1 VPPLTILS
9 IPEGLSL
16 SLLPA
21 SQSAGH
27 IDPGERTAKKTL
39 TMKIMVAI
47 KRVVDYAVKIRVKSD
62 KVRKQN
68 HHGNHYH

>member
-1 VPPLTILS
+1 
-9 IPEGLSL
+9 
-16 SLLPA
+16 LPA